1 MNLTK
6 IIKEG
11 YKIKYQIFEKF
22 CEIEQGHPGSILSI
36 FDVVNVLYLGKFIKL
51 SKNKEKNDY
60 LIISKGHAASVQYP
74 YIIRNG
80 ILKKKEWV
88 NWGKKNKNSIFKI
101 FGNNSIPGIDV
112 TSGSLGHGIGIGSGI
127 ALSLKSKRKSNKVY
141 VIVSEG
147 ELYEGSTWEA
157 LLFASHHK
165 LDNLKIILDVN
176 NLIIL
181 GKTTNCLNLGSLK
194 RKISSFNFKI
204 KEIDGHNYKQIFRGL
219 KFLDP
224 NDKKNKLLIVNT
236 VKGKG
241 VSFMENKPE
250 WHYWQKIDQ
259 LKKQKLLKELNVKI
273 TKR

>member
-1 MNLTK
+1 MSLKK
-6 IIKEG
+6 IYAEG
-11 YKIKYQIFEKF
+11 LKIKYKLFKKF

-36 FDVVNVLYLGKFIKL
+36 FDVVNFLYLGKFVKL
-51 SKNKEKNDY
+51 TKDNEKNDY

-80 ILKKKEWV
+80 IIKEKEWDS
-88 NWGKKNKNSIFKI
+88 WGKKNKKSIFRI
-101 FGNNSIPGIDV
+101 FGNNSIPGIDS

-127 ALSLKSKRKSNKVY
+127 AIDLKSRKKNNKVY

-157 LLFASHHK
+157 LLFASHQK

-181 GKTTNCLNLGSLK
+181 GKTQNCLKLDSIEK
-194 RKISSFNFKI
+194 KIAAFNFKV
-204 KEIDGHNYKQIFRGL
+204 KSIDGHDYKQIHKGL
-219 KFLDP
+219 KFLEP

-236 VKGKG
+236 IKGKG
-241 VSFMENKPE
+241 ISFMENKPQ
-250 WHYWQKIDQ
+250 WHYWQKMDQ
-259 LKKQKLLKELNVKI
+259 TQKQKLLKELNDKI

>member
-1 MNLTK
+1 MNLKK
-6 IIKEG
+6 IYTEG
-11 YKIKYQIFEKF
+11 LKIKYKIFKKF

-36 FDVVNVLYLGKFIKL
+36 FDVVNLLYLGKFVKL
-51 SKNKEKNDY
+51 SRNKEKNDY

-80 ILKKKEWV
+80 IIKEKEWDS
-88 NWGKKNKNSIFKI
+88 WGKKNKKSIFRI
-101 FGNNSIPGIDV
+101 FGNNSIPGIDA

-127 ALSLKSKRKSNKVY
+127 AIDLKKKKKNNKVY

-157 LLFASHHK
+157 LLFASHQK

-181 GKTTNCLNLGSLK
+181 GKTQNCLELGSIK
-194 RKISSFNFKI
+194 KKIEAFNFQVKS
-204 KEIDGHNYKQIFRGL
+204 IDGHDYKQIHNGL
-219 KFLDP
+219 KFLEP
-224 NDKKNKLLIVNT
+224 NNKKSKLLIVNT

-241 VSFMENKPE
+241 ISFMENKPQ
-250 WHYWQKIDQ
+250 WHYWQKMDQ
-259 LKKQKLLKELNVKI
+259 TQKQKLLRELNDKI